1 MRRVVAK
8 RSQLACA
15 DDTEIDL
22 HAPGVV
28 PWAMTLELLLHIGR
42 LPPQGAG
49 LRAALAM
56 ATRIGA
62 RLDAMHVVDLPAA
75 AFTVPEAVPM
85 QLDAVR
91 QRATDAK
98 AIGADWAVLL
108 ESHGLKGSWRVAN
121 GDTVTLLC
129 HASAGY
135 DMLVMERSSTMR
147 GDAPVGFGVVSRTV
161 FGASRGV
168 LVVPEAA
175 PVETL
180 GEHVLVAWSGSRE
193 SALAMRSSLPLLRKA
208 ARVTVIDGSRDEELD
223 TCALPDT
230 DICGWLNTHDVKA
243 DVRRLDEAAQA
254 SPGPAL
260 LDLAHQEKADLIV
273 MGAWG
278 RSRLSE
284 MVLGGTTR
292 FLFMQSDVPMLV
304 AH

>member
-1 MRRVVAK
+1 
-8 RSQLACA
+8 
-15 DDTEIDL
+15 
-22 HAPGVV
+22 
-28 PWAMTLELLLHIGR
+28 MTLELLVHIGR

-56 ATRIGA
+56 ASRLGA

-91 QRATDAK
+91 QRSTDAR
-98 AIGADWAVLL
+98 AVAGDWAELL
-108 ESHGLKGSWRVAN
+108 ASRGLRGNWRVGN
-121 GDTVTLLC
+121 GDTVTLLA

-135 DMLVMERSSTMR
+135 DLVVMERSSTMR

-161 FGASRGV
+161 FASSRGV

-175 PVETL
+175 TVDTL

-193 SALAMRSSLPLLRKA
+193 SALAVRSSLPMLRKA
-208 ARVTVIDGSRDEELD
+208 SRVTVIDGSVDED
-223 TCALPDT
+223 IGTCALPDT
-230 DICGWLNTHDVKA
+230 NICGWLDTHGVKA
-243 DVRRLDEAAQA
+243 EVRRLDEASRA

-260 LDLAHQEKADLIV
+260 LDIAHAENADLIV